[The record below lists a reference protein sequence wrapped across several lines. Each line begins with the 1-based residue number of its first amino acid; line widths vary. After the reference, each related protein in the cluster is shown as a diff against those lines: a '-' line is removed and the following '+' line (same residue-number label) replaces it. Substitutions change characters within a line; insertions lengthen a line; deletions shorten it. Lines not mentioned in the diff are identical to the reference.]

1 MGLEGLKRFRMRA
14 HRHEA
19 LYELS
24 SRVFMWIWGLGS
36 RASGFGMRLGGIWDW
51 ALGFWGSVFRDLFL
65 NASETQVRL
74 NCR

>member
-51 ALGFWGSVFRDLFL
+51 ALGFWGSVFF
-65 NASETQVRL
+65 RL
-74 NCR
+74 VFECFGNSGSVEL